1 MSHSCEDGIK
11 KPASDR
17 KFGSNKG
24 DEKSARYPDLV
35 ASTHRD
41 DETLSRV
48 TRTLERGIA
57 PSGWDELAPA
67 DRDLL
72 KTLGGLDQPFV
83 LDISN
88 ELRRTVEVAGAY
100 ARLRVTD
107 TDREQTPRDAID
119 PFDLVD
125 LRIERDSGAVL
136 VGLGDAGPRVSLQ
149 APWGQFL
156 EELRE
161 ETSVEG
167 DLQLR
172 ASYVFLVANLLRFYG
187 AQTADAAAI
196 ADTLHAAAAQLPGGL
211 RASMVERVLNH
222 WPAGGADFIEMLE
235 QLERWDARRD
245 PDSAGRR
252 RAGIALERLLVGD
265 LDEASAESERLR
277 SWLYGPE
284 ILAGLVYRAI
294 RAHRQGEPLK
304 AAPIWGQVAPFL
316 RDEPRQVLADAAV
329 YFMRD
334 VPGFFGRIRSPHA
347 GARSTAQL
355 LMMQRRAAMIGD
367 ARGEAAALYEL
378 VLAEVAMGKRA
389 HSAPSPGQAPT
400 GQSTWQARLKS
411 LAAARLLRLSTLL
424 FRFKEVA
431 RFKEARSSAPG
442 GLEGVSAY
450 RMLHDAV
457 SLAPNNQVY
466 LRRLVRRARQR
477 GDLNTCAK
485 SLRTLA
491 RDYQNRQLAALAA
504 TELART
510 IFLSARRLEDDKR
523 ELVERHLR
531 EALRYDP
538 TCVPARLALRRLHLS
553 EEAQSSEDGATERIE
568 VDSQEAALIAREDWS
583 GLAKRL
589 EQKLGQVTDPKAWGA
604 LAFRLAQLHAW
615 HLSPIADSRLRAEF
629 LEQVLIAMP
638 EDLSA
643 LVELLDV
650 RLARREYLAA
660 LEILTTL
667 SELAHDLDERGAWL
681 VERAQL
687 LESHMGDPAQAARVF
702 RDALRSLPSS
712 TDAFLGLLRCDSF
725 LSDAEV
731 EQGVIGEIVARMD
744 AGISVH
750 ESEALAVELILRAE
764 LSQGAR
770 DILVARFSGQPLWQ
784 FIRLCTSISG
794 HSPTHTPPESAALN
808 RDALRALQRMWILP
822 GAVELLDV
830 FERTFADTARAR
842 QAPSKS
848 ALMAQLGAIDIAP
861 AQEGR
866 LVRAMADA
874 RRLNDPEVFGV
885 IAALKAR
892 RSHDFVGRESHLLW
906 MAMSFMWRG
915 QDAPALKVCE
925 HILTR
930 FPDFMPALK
939 LAKIL
944 GPRLGRWAEVARW
957 CELEARR
964 TRVERVGFESR
975 LMASEVQQNYLGDFD
990 AACQQFRTLLQQDPG
1005 HPEAFEKLKELLLQR
1020 GDFAEVLESFEQRLA
1035 LHIPVKQR
1043 ISLLNEMG
1051 EIALYRANNTRLAA
1065 SYFGRSLKLDRQ
1077 QLRVLR
1083 IIGELHHEVGD
1094 FAEAIRAY
1102 RDAVVLSEHTI
1113 LIERLLLGIAVL
1125 HEAAGQPVEAL
1136 AAYQEALAIDPD
1148 RVHILL
1154 DIARLQMECAAEE
1167 DALVSLASLIAH
1179 ENEDPNPAQTE
1190 VLREAMSRRAQ
1201 CLARLERPRDEVISA
1216 YRDLLHAYPDALDDV
1231 DALSAYLGERGDKD
1245 ELHAFFDKLAARAFL
1260 EMKGRPFGAHFA
1272 IARRLGHAERAFNL
1286 AAVAEVLGYS
1296 SDATRSYYEVESLA
1310 RRWPVAPLPAGVV
1323 EELVPQAMAPA
1334 FLGVLRHSQ
1343 AGLVQANAGGQALGA
1358 LPRRSTRLDPRD
1370 PTLPDGIKR
1379 ALGWPALFGLTLR
1392 EAREYSS
1399 DEVGSDAH
1407 CPSLAGGS
1415 LVVEDAGLCLYLE
1428 RRWRDT
1434 EDPTALLVHLGQQLA
1449 GWSLGIGWWQ
1459 FLDLRTRF
1467 LAVSRVVDFHA
1478 PGWGSA
1484 AKPDGQELDLDV
1496 LQGWLEDASPPELAL
1511 YARDLSTRLRVQGI
1525 EPEFRLIELTLER
1538 AACVLLDDPAR
1549 FLPHTKHLGSEHG
1562 MLQQPWSFL
1571 FTDLAAHI
1579 RQRVGV
1585 ARLP

>member
-1 MSHSCEDGIK
+1 MSHSSEDGIK

-17 KFGSNKG
+17 KPGSNPA
-24 DEKSARYPDLV
+24 DNVSARDPDL
-35 ASTHRD
+35 AGATHRD
-41 DETLSRV
+41 DQTLSRV

-57 PSGWDELAPA
+57 PSGWEELAPA
-67 DRDLL
+67 DRELL

-88 ELRRTVEVAGAY
+88 EFRRTVEVAGAY
-100 ARLRVTD
+100 ARHRDRD

-125 LRIERDSGAVL
+125 LRVERDSGEVY
-136 VGLGDAGPRVSLQ
+136 VGVGEHGPRVGLQ
-149 APWGQFL
+149 APWAQFL
-156 EELRE
+156 DELRE
-161 ETSVEG
+161 ETRVEG

-172 ASYVFLVANLLRFYG
+172 ASYVFLVASLLRLYAAKAPHAG
-187 AQTADAAAI
+187 AL

-211 RASMVERVLNH
+211 RASMVESVLNH
-222 WPAGGADFIEMLE
+222 WPAGGGDFIEMVE

-252 RAGIALERLLVGD
+252 RAAIALERLLVGD
-265 LDEASAESERLR
+265 LDEASDASERLR

-284 ILAGLVYRAI
+284 ILAGLGYRAI

-304 AAPIWGQVAPFL
+304 AAQLWGQIAPYL

-329 YFMRD
+329 YFMRN
-334 VPGFFGRIRSPHA
+334 VPGFFGRIRSPNA

-355 LMMQRRAAMIGD
+355 LMMQRRATMIGD

-389 HSAPSPGQAPT
+389 HSAPSPAQAPT

-411 LAAARLLRLSTLL
+411 LAAARLFRLSTLL
-424 FRFKEVA
+424 FQLKESA
-431 RFKEARSSAPG
+431 RFTQARPPALG
-442 GLEGVSAY
+442 ELDGVSAY

-457 SLAPNNQVY
+457 SLAPRNQVY

-510 IFLSARRLEDDKR
+510 IFLSAPRLEGDKR
-523 ELVERHLR
+523 ALVERHLR
-531 EALRYDP
+531 EALRHDP
-538 TCVPARLALRRLHLS
+538 DCAPARLALRRLHLS
-553 EEAQSSEDGATERIE
+553 EEAPAGDGDARGRI
-568 VDSQEAALIAREDWS
+568 DPDAQEAALIARDDWS
-583 GLAKRL
+583 GLARCL
-589 EQKLGQVTDPKAWGA
+589 EQKLGQATDPQAWGA

-629 LEQVLIAMP
+629 LEQVLIANP

-650 RLARREYLAA
+650 RLARHEYRAA

-667 SELAHDLDERGAWL
+667 SELAHDLEERGAWL

-687 LESHMGDPAQAARVF
+687 LESQLGDPTQAARVF
-702 RDALRSLPSS
+702 RDALRCIASS
-712 TDAFLGLLRCDSF
+712 TDAFLGLLRRDSF

-731 EQGVIGEIVARMD
+731 EQGVIAEIVARMD

-750 ESEALAVELILRAE
+750 ESEALAVELIVRAE
-764 LSQGAR
+764 AFQSAR
-770 DILVARFSGQPLWQ
+770 DALVARFSGHPLWQ
-784 FIRLCTSISG
+784 FIRLCTGISA
-794 HSPTHTPPESAALN
+794 HAPPEGAAQS
-808 RDALRALQRMWILP
+808 REALGALQRMWILP
-822 GAVELLDV
+822 EAAELLEV
-830 FERTFADTARAR
+830 FERIFAHAGAPRAK
-842 QAPSKS
+842 QQPGKA

-866 LVRAMADA
+866 LLRAMVDA
-874 RRLNDPEVFGV
+874 RALNDPEVFGV
-885 IAALKAR
+885 LAALKAR
-892 RSHDFVGRESHLLW
+892 RSQDFIGRESHLVS
-906 MAMSFMWRG
+906 MAISFMWGG
-915 QDAPALKVCE
+915 QDASALKICE

-944 GPRLGRWAEVARW
+944 GPRLGRWADVARW
-957 CELEARR
+957 CQLEARR

-1020 GDFAEVLESFEQRLA
+1020 GDFAGVFEIFEQRLA
-1035 LHIPVKQR
+1035 LHIPVSQR

-1051 EIALYRANNTRLAA
+1051 EIALYRANNTQLSA
-1065 SYFGRSLKLDRQ
+1065 SYFGRSLQLDRQ

-1102 RDAVVLSEHTI
+1102 RDAALLSEHTI
-1113 LIERLLLGIAVL
+1113 LTVRLLLGIAEL
-1125 HEAAGQPVEAL
+1125 HEAAGQPASAL
-1136 AAYQEALAIDPD
+1136 DAYQEALATDPD

-1154 DIARLQMECAAEE
+1154 DIARLQMDCAAEQE
-1167 DALVSLASLIAH
+1167 ALVSLERLIEH
-1179 ENEDPNPAQTE
+1179 QQQEDNPAHTE
-1190 VLREAMSRRAQ
+1190 ALREAMSRRAR
-1201 CLARLERPRDEVISA
+1201 CLVRLERPHEQVMAA
-1216 YRDLLHAYPDALDDV
+1216 YRDLLHAFPQALDDV
-1231 DALSAYLGERGDKD
+1231 DALSAYLGERGAQD
-1245 ELHAFFDKLAARAFL
+1245 ELMSFFDTLAARAFL
-1260 EMKGRPFGAHFA
+1260 EMKGRPFGAHLA

-1286 AAVAEVLGYS
+1286 AAVAEALGYS
-1296 SDATRSYYEVESLA
+1296 SDATRSYYQAESLP
-1310 RRWPVAPLPAGVV
+1310 RRWPLAPLAAGIV
-1323 EELVPQAMAPA
+1323 EELVPQVMAPA

-1343 AGLVQANAGGQALGA
+1343 AALAKAIPGGKGLAPPG
-1358 LPRRSTRLDPRD
+1358 RTTRLDPRD

-1392 EAREYSS
+1392 EAHEYSS
-1399 DEVGSDAH
+1399 DELDADAPH
-1407 CPSLAGGS
+1407 PSLAGGS
-1415 LVVEDAGLCLYLE
+1415 LVLDDGGLCLYLE

-1449 GWSLGIGWWQ
+1449 GWCLGIGRWQ

-1467 LAVSRVVDFHA
+1467 LAVSRVVDFHV

-1484 AKPDGQELDLDV
+1484 AKPDGQALDLDA
-1496 LQGWLEDASPPELAL
+1496 LQSWLEDTSSPELTL
-1511 YARDLSTRLRVQGI
+1511 YARDLAARLSVQGV

-1549 FLPHTKHLGSEHG
+1549 FLPHTRHLGSEHG

-1579 RQRVGV
+1579 RRQVGV
-1585 ARLP
+1585 ARQP